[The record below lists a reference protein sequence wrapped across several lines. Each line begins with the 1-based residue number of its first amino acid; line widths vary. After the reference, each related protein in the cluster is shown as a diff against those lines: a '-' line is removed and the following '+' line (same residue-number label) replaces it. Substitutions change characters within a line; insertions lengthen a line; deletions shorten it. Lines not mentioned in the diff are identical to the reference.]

1 MSNQKWSALKSD
13 DSVKGKVKKLRHIEF
28 DFAIKITDN
37 VPASSNGNRQHYYHL
52 VKKKNPFKNSIS
64 QQQGK

>member
-1 MSNQKWSALKSD
+1 M
-13 DSVKGKVKKLRHIEF
+13 KGKVKKLRHIEF